1 MWYKGLLRLTVIQ
14 IQIKMKLRRHF
25 ISLVSLNETKRHLT
39 STRRQDV
46 QESVHSKSVVKFSS
60 LPGISSNIPT
70 W

>member
-25 ISLVSLNETKRHLT
+25 ISLVSLNETKHHLT
-39 STRRQDV
+39 PTRRQDV

-60 LPGISSNIPT
+60 LPGVSSNIPT